1 MRAVFTYLTAIF
13 LLSTGVSAFAQ
24 TEEWDAALDRYA
36 RICDQCIDLRQRS
49 LAGEPVPM
57 ASITE
62 LLGELSALRNILQQ
76 AGGKMTPLQQSRFER
91 IRQRYADAFDRPDQ
105 VPERILFLPG
115 LEQRPGLPDVC
126 FVPEKQT
133 VLPDILPRKAVG
145 ASASRP
151 GVSGGTKDFRIGLLV
166 FGTLPVPAPGLM
178 LRLDFGRAGVYAKGA
193 FFPVSAAAYSCRSD
207 GTTDRGLLWT
217 SGRERTG
224 MWAFTAG
231 ASYVLTGPL
240 RLYAGAGFGQK
251 TVLWEDVAG
260 QWARVADLSPKGV
273 AAEAGLL
280 FDFGHFSLFSGVST
294 ISFRSISLDLGV
306 GMRF

>member
-1 MRAVFTYLTAIF
+1 MRAVFTYLTIF
-13 LLSTGVSAFAQ
+13 ILLLTGGSAFAQ

-36 RICDQCIDLRQRS
+36 RICDQCIELRRQS

-76 AGGKMTPLQQSRFER
+76 AGGKMTPMQQSRFER

-105 VPERILFLPG
+105 VPERMPFLPG
-115 LEQRPGLPDVC
+115 LERMPTLPDACRVTETK
-126 FVPEKQT
+126 P
-133 VLPDILPRKAVG
+133 VLPTLLPRKAG
-145 ASASRP
+145 NSGPRP
-151 GVSGGTKDFRIGLLV
+151 GAAAGTKDLHLGLIV
-166 FGTLPVPAPGLM
+166 FGTLPPPAPGLM
-178 LRLDFGRAGVYAKGA
+178 LRVDFGRAGVYAKGA

-231 ASYVLTGPL
+231 ASYALTGPL

-260 QWARVADLSPKGV
+260 QWARVTDLSPKGV
-273 AAEAGLL
+273 AAEAGML
-280 FDFGHFSLFSGVST
+280 FDFGHLTLLAGVST
-294 ISFRSISLDLGV
+294 ITFRTVSLDLGV